1 MMAEPG
7 TTMNYSQSRFL
18 NLTRSFDDSGY
29 GGSMHVPV
37 NYEFL

>member
-18 NLTRSFDDSGY
+18 NLTRSFDESGY
-29 GGSMHVPV
+29 GSAHVTV